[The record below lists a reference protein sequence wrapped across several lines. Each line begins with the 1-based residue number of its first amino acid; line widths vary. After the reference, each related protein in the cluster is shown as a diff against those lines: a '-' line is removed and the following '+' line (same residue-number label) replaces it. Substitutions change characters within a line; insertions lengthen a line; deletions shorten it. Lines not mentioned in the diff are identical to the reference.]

1 MDNNVFDT
9 KKDPKFNQNTTLSV
23 SLSESTE
30 MEIKKQSECHEF
42 IKSVIGL
49 IIGGIVIIIGI
60 IIFFIKDYTVDNPVI
75 DCRMVK
81 ISASR
86 LSISIFFVVLGVIII
101 LITRYK
107 YKIINKK

>member
-42 IKSVIGL
+42 IKSLIGL
-49 IIGGIVIIIGI
+49 IIGGFVVIIGI
-60 IIFFIKDYTVDNPVI
+60 IIFFIKDYSVDNPII
-75 DCRMVK
+75 DNKIIK

-86 LSISIFFVVLGVIII
+86 LSISVFFIVLGIII
-101 LITRYK
+101 IWITSYK